1 MVTEEML
8 INDSHKNFTSILP
21 NSYKSFQIS
30 TISGIQPN
38 YLPLSS
44 LTLGWTWNICDIF
57 VQSTILRAML

>member
-21 NSYKSFQIS
+21 NFYKSFQIS

-44 LTLGWTWNICDIF
+44 LTLAWTWNICDIF